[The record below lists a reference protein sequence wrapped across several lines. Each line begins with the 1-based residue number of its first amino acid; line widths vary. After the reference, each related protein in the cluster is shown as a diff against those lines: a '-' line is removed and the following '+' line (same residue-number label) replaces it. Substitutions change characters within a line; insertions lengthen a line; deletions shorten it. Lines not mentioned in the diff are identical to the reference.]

1 MKHNGKTQTRS
12 NCPDSYRTEIATLP
26 TQQFLELSHRGP
38 APASHVRADACADTR
53 HKNAGVACQNYQWHA
68 PMYQVQHLQ
77 SPAPCHAVTFHI
89 TSACRRKGAR
99 TEKMQTC
106 TPISVSKSHN
116 QERARRQIWSM
127 RSRSDRSSPR
137 PRLPPA
143 FSFSLSLSL
152 YLPCLWTRGSGHSLS
167 TR

>member
-1 MKHNGKTQTRS
+1 M
-12 NCPDSYRTEIATLP
+12 
-26 TQQFLELSHRGP
+26 
-38 APASHVRADACADTR
+38 RADACADTR

-77 SPAPCHAVTFHI
+77 GPAPCHAVTFHI

-127 RSRSDRSSPR
+127 RSQSDRSSPR

-152 YLPCLWTRGSGHSLS
+152 YLPCLWTRGSGHCGHHQLS
-167 TR
+167 PILHLEQSSADERQSGISPAWTNHVKC